1 MSRADAKALAAMSV
15 GIATMWLP
23 IHYSFYR
30 YSIVGEGAT
39 YALALA
45 VMLACC
51 VAGILGRTRLS
62 AWLAGKPALVLGT
75 SLITLAG
82 NGLLAALPYLPLD
95 PSLAAGLHAGAVVL
109 YAATLVLLFFA
120 WTGRMA
126 DAMFQVPIVAVVGS
140 IGLGIALV
148 FLLVNALY
156 GTLAYRG
163 AAIVSLAVSGV
174 CWQAC
179 AFEAVGNEGSLA
191 FLPSGKTLREW
202 SLLLVAFALVTLLHA
217 VTFAGGGQGTE
228 QSDDPTWLLHAGF
241 AALLALFAG
250 MLVLGRV
257 RGVSSQAAF
266 TLLVSITVAL
276 YIGLLL
282 AAAAPGVLT
291 STGYLSVLTV
301 VLRTLRVFIFLVL
314 MTMCYRDAASPV
326 STFGLLFLLV
336 EVLGAVLCYEVAPW
350 AFVVA
355 GVDPVAVRIPVMS
368 AASGLLAVVL
378 AAFLA
383 MHVAGEG
390 GAVVRDGRAEFLAGA
405 DESGVASGIA
415 ARPAGAGACAPG
427 PSAGGSCRAADAAG
441 GPAGGTGP
449 SACGVAGPSGS
460 PFVPSS
466 PALAAPAG
474 RDPARRERCRAL
486 GAAHSLTE
494 RECDIAYYLSLGF
507 SVKRIADIL
516 CISANTVST
525 HSARLYRKMGI
536 HARQEL
542 IDLVDGTNVPVN
554 PGNVTL

>member
-1 MSRADAKALAAMSV
+1 MSRADVKGLAVMSV

-30 YSIVGEGAT
+30 YSIVGEGAS

-45 VMLACC
+45 IMLACC
-51 VAGILGRTRLS
+51 VAGIAMRTRLS
-62 AWLAGKPALVLGT
+62 AWLARKPVLVLGA
-75 SLITLAG
+75 SLLTLAG
-82 NGLLAALPYLPLD
+82 NGLLAALPYLPLA
-95 PSLAAGLHAGAVVL
+95 PAVASALRMGAVVL

-140 IGLGIALV
+140 IGLGIAAM
-148 FLLVNALY
+148 FLLVNASY
-156 GTLAYRG
+156 GTPVYRG
-163 AAIVSLAVSGV
+163 AAIVSLAVSGA

-179 AFEAVGNEGSLA
+179 GFEAVGNEGSLA

-241 AALLALFAG
+241 AVLLALFAG

-266 TLLVSITVAL
+266 TLLVSITVSF

-282 AAAAPGVLT
+282 MAAAPGTLT
-291 STGYLSVLTV
+291 STGYLSALTV

-336 EVLGAVLCYEVAPW
+336 EVVGAVLCYEVAPW
-350 AFVVA
+350 AFSVA
-355 GVDPVAVRIPVMS
+355 GIDPVAVRIPVMS
-368 AASGLLAVVL
+368 ATSGLLAVVL

-390 GAVVRDGRAEFLAGA
+390 GVVVKGGRAEAFAGIGEPGLGEGLAEGHAVEGGPCGTADLAG
-405 DESGVASGIA
+405 VAAPSDPA
-415 ARPAGAGACAPG
+415 VARPAAGLHNVTACP
-427 PSAGGSCRAADAAG
+427 AA
-441 GPAGGTGP
+441 
-449 SACGVAGPSGS
+449 
-460 PFVPSS
+460 PSS
-466 PALAAPAG
+466 ASPMG
-474 RDPARRERCRAL
+474 REPGRAERCRAL
-486 GAAHSLTE
+486 GASCGLTE

-525 HSARLYRKMGI
+525 HSARLYRKMGV

-542 IDLVDGTNVPVN
+542 IDLVDGTAEMSTPDV
-554 PGNVTL
+554 